1 MRARNVIATV
11 VCLFLTSAM
20 YAQKRNITEKDIFS
34 FTWIG
39 DTQLSPDGSHA
50 AYVQTTVNAKRDG
63 YDTAI
68 YLLDTAQPMVAPRRL
83 TNGPHDAQ
91 PRWSPDGMQIAF
103 TRAVEKDGKT
113 QPAQLYVL
121 SLAGGEPMQVSS
133 MEKGVSSPQWAPNG
147 SCIAVVSETPIV
159 PEPKMGKK
167 DDAKTEGKN
176 DAKTEEHKSDV
187 RIITKAVYRNNGTGY
202 LDTKEASQLYLFYA
216 AKIGAKPV
224 TPWQVTAGRFPVGEF
239 TWSPS
244 SSDLYYTSEHVD
256 EPYYDLPH
264 NEIYMVALPED
275 GAKKD
280 EKAPP
285 PLSTPV
291 AKLTVEASGLA
302 VSPDGKHI
310 AFRGE
315 DQPEAKPRSHQ
326 QADMFVM
333 DIDSTKPAQANPP
346 VHNLTANYDYEVGG
360 GVGGDNT
367 APRGGGRGGIVWTA
381 DGKSLIDVV
390 GKQGSA
396 LLVSIDATTGMVKE
410 LTAEKQAVVGFS
422 VKPDGTKM
430 VALISTPVRI
440 GDLFSVAT
448 DGSKQQTQLTD
459 VNQAL
464 FSQLNLTMPEDMQVT
479 PTANAKDIAGSKIE
493 SFVQLPPDFHQT
505 SGHQTSGDKT
515 KKYPLILNIHGGPH
529 SAYGWVF
536 DHEMQWMA
544 AKGYVVVYP
553 NPRGS
558 TTYGQQFANVIQHN
572 YPGDDFHDLM
582 DCVDAVVKLGY
593 VDAARMGVTGGS
605 GGGLLTNWVVGHT
618 TRFAAAVAQRDIA
631 SWAHWW
637 YTADFTLFQPAWFK
651 GPPFDQ
657 EEDFKARSP
666 ITYIKDVKT
675 PMMFILGEADYRTPP
690 GAGGEEMFR
699 ALKFRKIPTV
709 MVRFPDESHEL
720 SRSGKPWHRI
730 ERLQNIV
737 GWFDHWL
744 LGTPKP
750 EYEVAPKEEVP
761 LKKDTT
767 EQKANKPP
775 GK

>member
-1 MRARNVIATV
+1 
-11 VCLFLTSAM
+11 M

-68 YLLDTAQPMVAPRRL
+68 YLLDTAQPMIPARRL

-103 TRAVEKDGKT
+103 TRALEKEGKP

-121 SLAGGEPMQVSS
+121 SLAGGEPVQVSS
-133 MEKGVSSPQWAPNG
+133 MEKGVGSPQWAPNG
-147 SCIAVVSETPIV
+147 SCIAVASETPIV
-159 PEPKMGKK
+159 PEPKAGKK
-167 DDAKTEGKN
+167 DEAKSEGKTE
-176 DAKTEEHKSDV
+176 AKAEDHKSDV

-202 LDTKEASQLYLFYA
+202 LDTKDTSQLYLFYTT
-216 AKIGAKPV
+216 KIGAKPV
-224 TPWQVTAGRFPVGEF
+224 TPWQVTAGRFAVGEF
-239 TWSPS
+239 AWQPS
-244 SSDLYYTSEHVD
+244 SNSIYYTSEHVD

-285 PLSTPV
+285 PMSTLV
-291 AKLTVEASGLA
+291 AKLTFDAAGLA
-302 VSPDGKHI
+302 ISPDGKRI
-310 AFRGE
+310 AFHGE
-315 DQPEAKPRSHQ
+315 DQPLAKPRSHQ

-333 DIDSTKPAQANPP
+333 DIDATKPAQANPP
-346 VHNLTANYDYEVGG
+346 VQNLTANYDYEVGG

-367 APRGGGRGGIVWTA
+367 APRGGGRGGFVWTS

-390 GKQGSA
+390 GKRGSA
-396 LLVSIDATTGMVKE
+396 LLVSIDATTGAVKE
-410 LTAEKQAVVGFS
+410 LTAEKQAVVGFA
-422 VKPDGTKM
+422 VKPDATKM
-430 VALISTPVRI
+430 LALVSTPVSI

-448 DGSKQQTQLTD
+448 DGSKQLTQLTD

-493 SFVQLPPDFHQT
+493 SFVQLPPDF
-505 SGHQTSGDKT
+505 DKG

-593 VDAARMGVTGGS
+593 VDPAKMGVTGGS
-605 GGGLLTNWVVGHT
+605 GGGLLTDWTVTQTN
-618 TRFAAAVAQRDIA
+618 RFKAAVSQRDITDW
-631 SWAHWW
+631 SNWW
-637 YTADFTLFQPAWFK
+637 YTADFTLFQPTWFE
-651 GPPFDQ
+651 GAPFDKA
-657 EEDFKARSP
+657 EEFKKYSP
-666 ITYIKDVKT
+666 ITYVTNIKT
-675 PMMFILGEADYRTPP
+675 PMLFILGEADYRTPP
-690 GAGGEEMFR
+690 TAGGEDFFR
-699 ALKFRKIPTV
+699 ALKYRHIDTV
-709 MVRFPDESHEL
+709 MVRFPGESHEL
-720 SRSGKPWHRI
+720 SRSGQPWHRV
-730 ERLQNIV
+730 ERLENIV
-737 GWFDHWL
+737 NWFDKYL
-744 LGTPKP
+744 MGMPEPQYDIVPAGSTPASVKT
-750 EYEVAPKEEVP
+750 
-761 LKKDTT
+761 D
-767 EQKANKPP
+767 
-775 GK
+775 

>member
-1 MRARNVIATV
+1 MRAKNVIATV
-11 VCLFLTSAM
+11 ACLLASVVF
-20 YAQKRNITEKDIFS
+20 AQKRNITEKDIFA

-39 DTQLSPDGSHA
+39 DTQLSPDGSRA

-68 YLLDTAQPMVAPRRL
+68 YLLDTAQPMTPARRL

-91 PRWSPDGMQIAF
+91 PRWSPDGTQLAF
-103 TRAVEKDGKT
+103 TRAVEKDGKP

-121 SLAGGEPMQVSS
+121 SLAGGEPVQVSS
-133 MEKGVSSPQWAPNG
+133 MEKGVGSPQWAPNG
-147 SCIAVVSETPIV
+147 MCITVVSETPIV
-159 PEPKMGKK
+159 PEPKTEKSDKK
-167 DDAKTEGKN
+167 DGAKV
-176 DAKTEEHKSDV
+176 EEHKSDV

-202 LDTKEASQLYLFYA
+202 IDTKDASQLYLFYT

-224 TPWQVTAGRFPVGEF
+224 TPWQVTSGRFPVGEF
-239 TWSPS
+239 AWHPS
-244 SSDLYYTSEHVD
+244 SSEIYYTSEHVD

-264 NEIYMVALPED
+264 NEIYVLGVSAD
-275 GAKKD
+275 GAAKD

-285 PLSTPV
+285 PLSTLA
-291 AKLTVEASGLA
+291 AKLTFAASGLA
-302 VSPDGKHI
+302 ISPDGKRI
-310 AFRGE
+310 AFHGDE
-315 DQPEAKPRSHQ
+315 QPLTKPRSHQ

-333 DIDSTKPAQANPP
+333 EIDPTQPSPATPS
-346 VHNLTANYDYEVGG
+346 VHNLTSNYDYEVGG

-367 APRGGGRGGIVWTA
+367 APRGGGRGGMVWTS

-396 LLVSIDATTGMVKE
+396 LLVSIDASSGAVKE
-410 LTAEKQAVVGFS
+410 LTAEKQAVVGFA

-430 VALISTPVRI
+430 LALISTPVSI

-448 DGSKQQTQLTD
+448 DGSKQQTQLTE
-459 VNQAL
+459 VNKEL
-464 FSQLNLTMPEDMQVT
+464 FSKLNLTMPEDMQVV
-479 PTANAKDIAGSKIE
+479 PTANAKDIAGSRIE

-505 SGHQTSGDKT
+505 SGDKS

-593 VDAARMGVTGGS
+593 VDSTKMGVTGGS
-605 GGGLLTNWVVGHT
+605 GGGLLTDWTVTQT
-618 TRFAAAVAQRDIA
+618 TRFKAAVSQRDITDW
-631 SWAHWW
+631 SNWW
-637 YTADFTLFQPAWFK
+637 YTADFTLFQSTWFE
-651 GPPFDQ
+651 GAPFDKV
-657 EEDFKARSP
+657 EEFKKYSP
-666 ITYIKDVKT
+666 ITYITKVQT
-675 PMMFILGEADYRTPP
+675 PMLFILGEADYRTPP
-690 GAGGEEMFR
+690 TGGGEDFFR
-699 ALKFRKIPTV
+699 ALKYRHIDTV
-709 MVRFPDESHEL
+709 MVRFPGESHEL
-720 SRSGKPWHRI
+720 SRSGQPWHRV
-730 ERLQNIV
+730 ERLENIV
-737 GWFDHWL
+737 NWFDKYL
-744 LGTPKP
+744 MGMPEPQYDIVPAGATPASVKS
-750 EYEVAPKEEVP
+750 
-761 LKKDTT
+761 
-767 EQKANKPP
+767 N
-775 GK
+775 